1 MKRFI
6 QGEHRGQSTL
16 PPESLDDYV
25 SDTNPVRVVDVFVD
39 ELDIY
44 LLKIKSGF
52 SRMAP
57 LGRFQ
62 PIVKGSNGSKAACR
76 QCPLSTHS
84 CLSLEAANGQ
94 KPTVGGA
101 LMFLGK
107 VQVATRG
114 LI

>member
-1 MKRFI
+1 M
-6 QGEHRGQSTL
+6 L
-16 PPESLDDYV
+16 PEILDGYV
-25 SDTNPVRVVDVFVD
+25 SATNPVRVVDVFVD

-62 PIVKGSNGSKAACR
+62 PIVKGSNGAKAACR
-76 QCPLSTHS
+76 QCPLSIHS